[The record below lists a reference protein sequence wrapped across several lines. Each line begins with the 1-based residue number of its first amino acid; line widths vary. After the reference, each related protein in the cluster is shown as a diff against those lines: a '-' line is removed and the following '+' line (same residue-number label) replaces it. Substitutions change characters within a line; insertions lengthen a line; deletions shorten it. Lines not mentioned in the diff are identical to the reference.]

1 MDNIIKEETNEEIQE
16 ILEDNISSDDEDLV

>member
-16 ILEDNISSDDEDLV
+16 ILEDNISPDDEDLV